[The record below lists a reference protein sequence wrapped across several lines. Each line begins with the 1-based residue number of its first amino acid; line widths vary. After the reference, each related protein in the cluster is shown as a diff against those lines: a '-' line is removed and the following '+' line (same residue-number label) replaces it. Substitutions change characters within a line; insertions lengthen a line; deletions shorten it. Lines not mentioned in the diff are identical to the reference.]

1 MWELQPFVT
10 NCIAVLNEDG
20 SHRLVREVVPVASPR
35 GLSDRA
41 AVLECLREPKR
52 VEVQSLY
59 RSKDLTT

>member
-35 GLSDRA
+35 GFIGSSRGLG
-41 AVLECLREPKR
+41 VF
-52 VEVQSLY
+52 
-59 RSKDLTT
+59 T